1 MVENGRMPG
10 SDKINAL
17 LGAGTEF
24 DGKLSFK
31 GTVRIDGKFSGQIKA
46 QGTLIVGEEAQLTAD
61 VFVDTLV
68 LRGEMK
74 GNVTATSSVELLK
87 TGRIHGNITTPA
99 LSVEKG
105 ALFQGESI
113 MDEQKIERKSTTPF
127 QPAPVPP
134 EGPKT
139 I

>member
-1 MVENGRMPG
+1 MENGKMAG

-31 GTVRIDGKFSGQIKA
+31 GTVRIDGKFSGEIKA
-46 QGTLIVGEEAQLTAD
+46 EGTLIVGEEANLNAE
-61 VFVDTLV
+61 VFVNTLV
-68 LRGEMK
+68 LKGHMS
-74 GNVTATSSVELLK
+74 GNVTATNAVELVK
-87 TGRIHGNITTPA
+87 TGKLHGNITTPS

-105 ALFQGESI
+105 AVFQGQSK
-113 MDEQKIERKSTTPF
+113 MDEKPEHKATTPF
-127 QPAPVPP
+127 QPPT

-139 I
+139 L